1 MFKTPYYGKEVLRE
15 KAAAFLA
22 EHNPDG
28 AIPVDIELIVDTKF
42 GMDIVPVPGLQ
53 DRIEAVAYITRDLQ
67 EIRVDEFVY
76 YHRVN
81 RYRFSLAHELAHRL
95 LHHEQW
101 RQMRFHDIASWREA
115 VSDSIPDREY
125 GLVEFHANFFA
136 GLVLVPPPDLR
147 SRFEACVEVAK
158 QQGIDITD
166 EASGAQEIVESYVA
180 KEFEVSAA
188 VVQRRMFADG
198 LWKPRG

>member
-1 MFKTPYYGKEVLRE
+1 M
-15 KAAAFLA
+15 
-22 EHNPDG
+22 
-28 AIPVDIELIVDTKF
+28 DIELIVEAKF

-76 YHRVN
+76 HHRVN

-95 LHHEQW
+95 LHREQW
-101 RQMRFHDIASWREA
+101 QQMQFHDVASWKEA
-115 VSDSIPDREY
+115 VSESIPDREY

-136 GLVLVPPPDLR
+136 GLVLVPPPELR
-147 SRFEACVEVAK
+147 SRFEACVELAK

-166 EASGAQEIVESYVA
+166 EASGAQEIVESYIA
-180 KEFEVSAA
+180 REFEVSTA
-188 VVQRRMFADG
+188 VVQRRMVADV
-198 LWKPRG
+198 LWKPQR